1 MSGGTPLLACR
12 GVTKRFG
19 GLTAVGGVDLS
30 VAPGEILG
38 LIGPNGSGKSTMV
51 NLVCGEL
58 TLDAGAIAL
67 RGRDITHL
75 PAHRRARLGIA
86 RSFQLLRLFPT
97 LPVEENLLLAR
108 HPFMRSTLLDSVLGR
123 GAAAEEETA
132 ARVRARELLALFE
145 LAPLAGRPAAALSI
159 GQQRMVELARGLMA
173 EPALFVLDEPAAGL
187 SPPNVERL
195 IGLIRRMRDES
206 GMAILLVEHVM
217 RVVRE
222 VCDRVAVL
230 DHGEKI
236 AEGPPDAVVNDPS
249 VVAAYIGTGRS
260 RRAAG

>member
-1 MSGGTPLLACR
+1 MAGALLECR
-12 GVTKRFG
+12 GLTKRFG
-19 GLTAVGGVDLS
+19 GLVAVGGVDLA

-38 LIGPNGSGKSTMV
+38 LIGPNGSGKSTLV
-51 NLVCGEL
+51 NLVCG
-58 TLDAGAIAL
+58 TLPADGGTIAL
-67 RGRDITHL
+67 RGRDITRL
-75 PAHRRARLGIA
+75 PPHRRARLGIA

-108 HPFMRSTLLDSVLGR
+108 HPFLRTTALASVLGR
-123 GAAAEEETA
+123 RAAAAEEAA
-132 ARVRARELLALFE
+132 ARARARTLLGLFD
-145 LAPLAGRPAAALSI
+145 LADYAARPASALSI

-195 IGLIRRMRDES
+195 IGLIRRMRDET

-217 RVVRE
+217 RVVRAL
-222 VCDRVAVL
+222 CDRILVL

-236 AEGPPDAVVNDPS
+236 AEGPPEAVVQDPA
-249 VVAAYIGTGRS
+249 VVAAYIGTGRA

>member
-1 MSGGTPLLACR
+1 MSTGTPLLACR
-12 GVTKRFG
+12 GATKRFG
-19 GLTAVGGVDLS
+19 GLTAVGGLDLS

-58 TLDAGAIAL
+58 PLDAGTIAL
-67 RGRDITHL
+67 RGRDITRL

-97 LPVEENLLLAR
+97 LSVEENLLLAR
-108 HPFMRSTLLDSVLGR
+108 HPFMRTTLLDSVLCRGR
-123 GAAAEEETA
+123 AADDERA
-132 ARVRARELLALFE
+132 ARARAHELLALFD

-173 EPALFVLDEPAAGL
+173 EPLLFVLDEPAAGL
-187 SPPNVERL
+187 APPNVERL
-195 IGLIRRMRDES
+195 IGLIRRMRDEF
-206 GMAILLVEHVM
+206 GMAVLLVEHVM

-236 AEGPPDAVVNDPS
+236 AEGSPDAVVNHPA